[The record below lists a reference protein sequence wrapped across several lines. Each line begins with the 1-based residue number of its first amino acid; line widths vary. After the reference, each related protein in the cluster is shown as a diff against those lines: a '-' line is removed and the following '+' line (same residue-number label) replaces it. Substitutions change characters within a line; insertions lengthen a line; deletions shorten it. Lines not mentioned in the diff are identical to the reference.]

1 MEESNKNQSVMK
13 RGQYLGEISAL
24 CFLPLPSH
32 LSSLPYLLS
41 GTGSQI
47 LIYDLHTGNMIKS
60 FQVFEG
66 IRVHGISCTIM
77 NCTEGTC
84 SSKLDFKIA
93 VFGERRVKLFTLSI
107 DIATNMQNQAHVSV
121 DLILH
126 QSLPKFN
133 HWVLDVCFLE

>member
-1 MEESNKNQSVMK
+1 
-13 RGQYLGEISAL
+13 
-24 CFLPLPSH
+24 
-32 LSSLPYLLS
+32 
-41 GTGSQI
+41 
-47 LIYDLHTGNMIKS
+47 MIKS

-93 VFGERRVKLFTLSI
+93 VFGERRVKLFSLSI
-107 DIATNMQNQAHVSV
+107 DIETKMQNEAQVSV
-121 DLILH
+121 NLILQ

-133 HWVLDVCFLE
+133 QWVLDVCFLEVCNYHAKNTPVLLCVFLFYFLFHAYSLK